1 MTAFQIG
8 LRATVAAAS
17 AEDMAQSVTHVGQQ
31 LNEICVGTPHFM
43 AFTLES
49 DRPARTVRFTLYV
62 EETDPE
68 KAVAAAFS
76 WAVTAIN
83 ATGDG
88 AYGWQMTVRPEQR
101 ERIPA

>member
-8 LRATVAAAS
+8 LRATIAAAS

-31 LNEICVGTPHFM
+31 LNEICVNTPNLM
-43 AFTLES
+43 TFTLES

-68 KAVAAAFS
+68 RAVAAAFS

-88 AYGWQMTVRPEQR
+88 AYGWQMAVRPEQR